1 MEIGLLDKVGQCIK
15 EIPAIH
21 VDVTGLQ
28 IHWFSVRVVVPLPRK
43 HLLNLSLAGV
53 LLYTEECIMGYFG
66 VF

>member
-1 MEIGLLDKVGQCIK
+1 MEIGLLDTVGQCIK

-28 IHWFSVRVVVPLPRK
+28 IHWFSVRVVVPLPIKR
-43 HLLNLSLAGV
+43 LLNGSLVGV
-53 LLYTEECIMGYFG
+53 LLYTFLCIMCVFG